1 MGHAIA
7 ARASQAPSLGA
18 VRGWWKAQH
27 PQPSLA
33 HRLDVAYTS
42 ALTAAVV
49 GALAYGTASSAL
61 SQVVTPNRVA
71 GAGPAV
77 AFMAVLLAA
86 HWGMYQGPAVFTA
99 PDVANLFAA
108 PLSRRA
114 LVSRRLVRALLVA
127 ATAGA
132 AAAALLLVG
141 VAGRDRGVEPLDA
154 AGTVIGCAELG
165 VFAACSAWTV
175 QRSARWAHVVRR
187 LTWPAVLAASLVT
200 ALGLTGSAGRGI
212 AAWSGP
218 WGWAVQASTGRPR
231 LGWSLALGGRGLTWI
246 TAAAVR
252 STLRSAGDCSTERH
266 MRRAEGRAGAIA
278 GVTSFDARSAR
289 KSLGTA
295 APASIRGG
303 AADLPRLRRAISG
316 RAARKYRGSLAIVR
330 RSALATRRTP
340 GRALESVA
348 LAAAGTWLWL
358 VNVDRPLVVSA
369 SLLLVYAAAARML
382 APLRAELD
390 LRTRARVLLRPRLGI
405 VLRAHVVVPALV
417 ISGAAV
423 VAVAGA
429 ALADVLPAHGPAL
442 AIVAIAAIP
451 AITCCAAMS
460 ARRGGRLPHSV
471 LAAAMFGDPS
481 GGAIAL
487 AAWLTSWPVL
497 GVIVAGVPVALVGG
511 HGRSGGAVAALWIA
525 LPTVALVR
533 LVGTD
538 PPVDS

>member
-1 MGHAIA
+1 M
-7 ARASQAPSLGA
+7 
-18 VRGWWKAQH
+18 
-27 PQPSLA
+27 
-33 HRLDVAYTS
+33 
-42 ALTAAVV
+42 
-49 GALAYGTASSAL
+49 
-61 SQVVTPNRVA
+61 
-71 GAGPAV
+71 
-77 AFMAVLLAA
+77 
-86 HWGMYQGPAVFTA
+86 
-99 PDVANLFAA
+99 
-108 PLSRRA
+108 
-114 LVSRRLVRALLVA
+114 
-127 ATAGA
+127 
-132 AAAALLLVG
+132 
-141 VAGRDRGVEPLDA
+141 
-154 AGTVIGCAELG
+154 
-165 VFAACSAWTV
+165 
-175 QRSARWAHVVRR
+175 
-187 LTWPAVLAASLVT
+187 
-200 ALGLTGSAGRGI
+200 
-212 AAWSGP
+212 
-218 WGWAVQASTGRPR
+218 
-231 LGWSLALGGRGLTWI
+231 
-246 TAAAVR
+246 
-252 STLRSAGDCSTERH
+252 
-266 MRRAEGRAGAIA
+266 
-278 GVTSFDARSAR
+278 SFDARSAR

-295 APASIRGG
+295 ASSSIRGG
-303 AADLPRLRRAISG
+303 AADLPGLRRAISG
-316 RAARKYRGSLAIVR
+316 RAGRKYRGSLAIVW

-390 LRTRARVLLRPRLGI
+390 SRTRARVLLRPRLGI

-471 LAAAMFGDPS
+471 LAAATVGDPS

-487 AAWLTSWPVL
+487 AAWLSSWPVL
-497 GVIVAGVPVALVGG
+497 GVIVAGVPVALVSG

-533 LVGTD
+533 LAGRD

>member
-7 ARASQAPSLGA
+7 ARAPQAPSLGA

-27 PQPSLA
+27 SPPSLA

-61 SQVVTPNRVA
+61 SQVVTPDRVA

-77 AFMAVLLAA
+77 AFLAVLLAA
-86 HWGMYQGPAVFTA
+86 HWGMYQGPAVFTV

-132 AAAALLLVG
+132 IAAGLLLAG
-141 VAGRDRGVEPLDA
+141 VAGGDRGIEPLNA

-175 QRSARWAHVVRR
+175 QRSARWAHVVGR
-187 LTWPAVLAASLVT
+187 LTWAAVAAAGLVA

-218 WGWAVQASTGRPR
+218 WGWAVQASTGQPR
-231 LGWSLALGGRGLTWI
+231 LGWSLALGGLTSI
-246 TAAAVR
+246 TAFAVR
-252 STLRSAGDCSTERH
+252 SALHSAGDCSTERH
-266 MRRAEGRAGAIA
+266 MRRAEGRARAIA
-278 GVTSFDARSAR
+278 GMTSFDVRSAR

-295 APASIRGG
+295 APSSIRGV
-303 AADLPRLRRAISG
+303 AADLPGLRRAISG
-316 RAARKYRGSLAIVR
+316 HAGRKYRGSLAIVW
-330 RSALATRRTP
+330 RSALAMRRTP
-340 GRALESVA
+340 GRVLESVA
-348 LAAAGTWLWL
+348 LAAAGIGLWL

-369 SLLLVYAAAARML
+369 SLLLVYAAAARIL

-390 LRTRARVLLRPRLGI
+390 LTTRARVLLRPRLGI
-405 VLRAHVVVPALV
+405 VLRAHVVVPALLV
-417 ISGAAV
+417 SGAAV

-429 ALADVLPAHGPAL
+429 ALANVLPAHGLAL
-442 AIVAIAAIP
+442 AILAIATVP
-451 AITCCAAMS
+451 AVTCCAAMS

-471 LAAAMFGDPS
+471 LAAATSGDPS

-497 GVIVAGVPVALVGG
+497 GVIVAGVPVALVSSPA
-511 HGRSGGAVAALWIA
+511 RSGGTIAALWIA
-525 LPTVALVR
+525 LATVALVR
-533 LVGTD
+533 LVGRD
-538 PPVDS
+538 PPVDT